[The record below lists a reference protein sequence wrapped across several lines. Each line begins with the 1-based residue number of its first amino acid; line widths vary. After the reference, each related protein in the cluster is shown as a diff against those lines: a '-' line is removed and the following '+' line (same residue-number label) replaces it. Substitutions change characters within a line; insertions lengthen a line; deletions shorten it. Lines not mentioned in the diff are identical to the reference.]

1 MKENQI
7 YWRLRL
13 KLNEGLKLTDKEI
26 RYISLFEAMLNIPV
40 IDCIENE
47 ELIVFIIEN
56 GKLKYL
62 LQHGGK
68 KIKQFSYLIKK
79 KLKIIEYSQ
88 DTATFIKNA
97 LLPAK
102 VIDLRLTEK
111 PNGKKMVVVTIDPS
125 QKGLAIGKNGKTIE
139 LVRYLARR
147 HHNVD
152 KIVVI

>member
-13 KLNEGLKLTDKEI
+13 KLNERLKLTDKEI

-47 ELIVFIIEN
+47 ELVVFVIEN

-62 LQHGGK
+62 LQNGGK

-111 PNGKKMVVVTIDPS
+111 PNGKKMVVVMIDPN

-139 LVRYLARR
+139 LVRHLARR

-152 KIVVI
+152 KIIVI

>member
-1 MKENQI
+1 
-7 YWRLRL
+7 
-13 KLNEGLKLTDKEI
+13 LNEGLKLTDKEI

>member
-1 MKENQI
+1 M
-7 YWRLRL
+7 
-13 KLNEGLKLTDKEI
+13 NEGLKLTDKEI

-47 ELIVFIIEN
+47 ELIVFVIEN

-62 LQHGGK
+62 LQNGGK

-79 KLKIIEYSQ
+79 KLKIIEYSH

-102 VIDLRLTEK
+102 VTDLRLTEK
-111 PNGKKMVVVTIDPS
+111 PNGKKMVVVAIDPN

-139 LVRYLARR
+139 LVRYLAKR

-152 KIVVI
+152 KIIII

>member
-7 YWRLRL
+7 YWRLQL

>member
-1 MKENQI
+1 M
-7 YWRLRL
+7 
-13 KLNEGLKLTDKEI
+13 NEGLKLTDKEI

>member
-1 MKENQI
+1 M
-7 YWRLRL
+7 
-13 KLNEGLKLTDKEI
+13 NEGLKLTDKEI

-40 IDCIENE
+40 MDCIENE
-47 ELIVFIIEN
+47 ELIVFVIEN

-62 LQHGGK
+62 LQNGGK